1 MIEIRILSDKVQ
13 NLKGVGKTSGKP
25 YDMNIQ
31 TGYASVIDSDGQV
44 SEIPE
49 KFEFVLAADQRPL
62 QRGKYTLSPSSIFID
77 RNGRM
82 GINPRFIAVA
92 SPASK

>member
-31 TGYASVIDSDGQV
+31 TGYASVIDADGTV

-49 KFEFVLAADQRPL
+49 KFEFVLERDQEPL
-62 QRGKYTLSPSSIFID
+62 KRGKYSLSPSSIFID

-82 GINPRFIAVA
+82 GINPKFLLSAA
-92 SPASK
+92 AAK